1 MPLRLE
7 VSDWASDSLTLPSM
21 VKKKL
26 APNAWEMRK
35 RLPRFIGLDIPSTP
49 TAK

>member
-1 MPLRLE
+1 VRD
-7 VSDWASDSLTLPSM
+7 VSDCASDNFTRALI

-26 APNAWEMRK
+26 APNALAMRI
-35 RLPRFIGLDIPSTP
+35 RLPRFIGFEIPSTP